1 MIAFVRGTVISASI
15 DRVVVDLGSVGITVH
30 TTPGVVSNTSAGSEI
45 FLHTSMVVR
54 EDGWTLYGFAESA
67 ECAVFEK
74 VQTVS
79 GIGPRL
85 AAAIL
90 AVMGADGLVEAI
102 ATENLTALTAVP
114 GIGRKGAQR
123 LVLELKGSLDAPVT
137 ASLPAGGWQSAV
149 ESGLVSLGWNPREAA
164 AAIGELDVASLTD
177 PKDPDISVL
186 LKAALRALD
195 RA

>member
-1 MIAFVRGTVISASI
+1 MIAFVRGRVVAVNV

-30 TTPGVVSNTSAGSEI
+30 TTPGVVNGTSVGSEL

-90 AVMGADGLVEAI
+90 AVMGADGLVEAV

-137 ASLPAGGWQSAV
+137 ASLPTGGWQTAV
-149 ESGLVSLGWNPREAA
+149 ESGLVSLGWNPREAV
-164 AAIGELDVASLTD
+164 AAISELDVASLTD
-177 PKDPDISVL
+177 PKDPDISIL
-186 LKAALRALD
+186 LKAALRSLD

>member
-1 MIAFVRGTVISASI
+1 MIAFVRGTVIATSS
-15 DRVVVDLGSVGITVH
+15 DRIVVDLGSVGITVH

-102 ATENLTALTAVP
+102 ATEITDPPMEALLDLVKD
-114 GIGRKGAQR
+114 IWDFLKVRKKYWLAPLIIT
-123 LVLELKGSLDAPVT
+123 LVLMGALIVFTQGSVVAPFIY
-137 ASLPAGGWQSAV
+137 S
-149 ESGLVSLGWNPREAA
+149 
-164 AAIGELDVASLTD
+164 IF
-177 PKDPDISVL
+177 
-186 LKAALRALD
+186 
-195 RA
+195 